1 MNKKII
7 LSTIIYIA
15 LMIRGDLASDKPTG
29 DLASDK
35 PTGDLASD
43 KPTGDLASDKPTGDL
58 ASDKPTGDLASDKP
72 TGDLASDKPTGD
84 LASDKPTGD
93 LASDKPTGDL
103 ASDKPTGDLASDKP
117 TGDLASDKP
126 TGDLASDKPTG
137 DLASDKPTG
146 DLASDKPTG
155 DLASDKPT
163 GDLASDKPT
172 GDLAS
177 DKPTGDLASDK
188 PTGDLASDKPTGDL
202 ASDKPTGD
210 LASDKPTGDLA
221 SDKPTGDLAS
231 DKPTG
236 DLASDKPTVPK
247 HLKTRINDYKY
258 AYYKS
263 SIQKFL
269 SLEPYTRARSTTAP
283 HIYHEECLRLEK
295 LYFTKWAV
303 HYLSKNA
310 ATDITLLQSYENE
323 YEEAKKGDKNADR
336 RRDWSGLLRVRIS
349 EKWKKRELLDD
360 VESAYIAETRTKV
373 NVNKEKLK
381 KQLTNTENKIEAQ
394 LNIVK
399 ELESKAIQATNE
411 HMDNRDDKSLK
422 EQYYEAYSTLAK
434 ELRSLV
440 GLMGEAE
447 FQRILLLTTLPKDE
461 QINMIIQAMDKDSTN
476 CS

>member
-1 MNKKII
+1 MQQLISLCCKVMKMNMKRPRREIKMLTAGETVIIIII
-7 LSTIIYIA
+7 LITANKFETASRSLVDLMGEAEFQRILLLTTLPKDEQINMIIQAMDKDSTNC
-15 LMIRGDLASDKPTG
+15 SF
-29 DLASDK
+29 
-35 PTGDLASD
+35 
-43 KPTGDLASDKPTGDL
+43 
-58 ASDKPTGDLASDKP
+58 
-72 TGDLASDKPTGD
+72 
-84 LASDKPTGD
+84 
-93 LASDKPTGDL
+93 
-103 ASDKPTGDLASDKP
+103 
-117 TGDLASDKP
+117 
-126 TGDLASDKPTG
+126 
-137 DLASDKPTG
+137 
-146 DLASDKPTG
+146 
-155 DLASDKPT
+155 
-163 GDLASDKPT
+163 
-172 GDLAS
+172 
-177 DKPTGDLASDK
+177 
-188 PTGDLASDKPTGDL
+188 
-202 ASDKPTGD
+202 
-210 LASDKPTGDLA
+210 
-221 SDKPTGDLAS
+221 
-231 DKPTG
+231 
-236 DLASDKPTVPK
+236 PK

-440 GLMGEAE
+440 DLMGEAE
-447 FQRILLLTTLPKDE
+447 FQRILLLTSML
-461 QINMIIQAMDKDSTN
+461 
-476 CS
+476 